1 MKKIISLLL
10 VLVMAFTIQMPASA
24 FELRLSG
31 GDVPVVTI
39 YGDGE
44 PIYSKDGTE
53 KIFHFSEIVDQLMSS
68 AKDSLGESL
77 VNMLKPFFVDGIA
90 KDNWDSFYA
99 VLEQEMSR
107 IFAKSRYS
115 DDGENINGSDVHP
128 DRRKKMEE
136 LAARD
141 AKKVNG
147 EYYYRDYQFWYDWR
161 QDPYKTA
168 DEFHSYIE
176 AIKVTTGK
184 PKVSVIA
191 RCLGTSVIM
200 AYIDKYGTG
209 SLHGISFDGSIA
221 AGAEIVSEIISG
233 KSDVDLTALNRMLN
247 DLNNDGTVGLDS
259 FILATI
265 DLLARTLNAVG
276 FDLEETAAHKKLAAG
291 VFAAGSRATFFT
303 WPGYWALVSPEDY
316 DDAITGVFG
325 PEGSAE
331 RVKYAKLIEKVD
343 KYQKNVSRRM
353 ETLLKGAE
361 ADGVKIGII
370 AKYGYQIA
378 PVIESKDM
386 VADQYVTVEKA
397 SFGATTTTVYD
408 TFSDEYIAKRVA
420 EGKGKYISPDKHID
434 ASTCIFPDY
443 TWFTKGISHSNWTS
457 LESALLFQV
466 VTADEQLT
474 IDDFDL
480 TQFIMYDKE
489 TGNGYPMTEENCN
502 TEPWEADKNYDRPE
516 NIIGKI
522 IAFFKSFVNWIKE
535 LFGFASDLVQEKTK

>member
-1 MKKIISLLL
+1 MKKLISLLL
-10 VLVMAFTIQMPASA
+10 VLVMAFTLVMPAAA
-24 FELRLSG
+24 FDLRLTG
-31 GDVPVVTI
+31 GDVPVITI

-44 PIYSKDGTE
+44 PLYNADGTE

-77 VNMLKPFFVDGIA
+77 INMVKPFFAEGLA
-90 KDNWDSFYA
+90 KDEWDNFYA

-128 DRRKKMEE
+128 DRRKQMAEF
-136 LAARD
+136 AARD
-141 AKKVNG
+141 TKEVNG
-147 EYYYRDYQFWYDWR
+147 EYHYRDYQFWYDWR

-168 DEFHSYIE
+168 DEFAAYIE
-176 AIKVTTGK
+176 AIKGITHK

-191 RCLGTSVIM
+191 RCLGTSVLM
-200 AYIDKYGTG
+200 AYIEKYGTG
-209 SLHGISFDGSIA
+209 SLHGISFDGSVA
-221 AGAEIVSEIISG
+221 AGAELVSEMISG
-233 KSDVDLTALNRMLN
+233 KSDIDLTALNRMLS
-247 DLNNDGTVGLDS
+247 DFKNDGTMGLDS
-259 FILATI
+259 FVLATV
-265 DLLARTLNAVG
+265 DLLARTLTAVG

-303 WPGYWALVSPEDY
+303 WPGYWALVTPEDY
-316 DDAITGVFG
+316 EDALTGVFG

-331 RVKYAKLIEKVD
+331 RVKYAGLIKKVD
-343 KYQKNVSRRM
+343 NYHKNVVCEM
-353 ETLLKGAE
+353 DKLLQGAAE
-361 ADGVKIGII
+361 DGVKIGII

-397 SFGATTTTVYD
+397 SFGATTTTIYD
-408 TFSDEYIAKRVA
+408 RFSDEYIAEKA
-420 EGKGKYISPDKHID
+420 KTGDDKYISPDRHVD
-434 ASTCIFPDY
+434 ASTCLFPDY
-443 TWFTKGISHSNWTS
+443 TWFTKGISHSTWTD

-480 TQFIMYDKE
+480 SQFIMYDRE
-489 TGNGYPMTEENCN
+489 TGNGYPMTKDNCDI
-502 TEPWEADKNYDRPE
+502 EPWNTDKSYDRPA
-516 NIIGKI
+516 NILEKLV
-522 IAFFKSFVNWIKE
+522 ALAKAFVNWIKE
-535 LFGFASDLVQEKTK
+535 FFAFTGRLTEKNA